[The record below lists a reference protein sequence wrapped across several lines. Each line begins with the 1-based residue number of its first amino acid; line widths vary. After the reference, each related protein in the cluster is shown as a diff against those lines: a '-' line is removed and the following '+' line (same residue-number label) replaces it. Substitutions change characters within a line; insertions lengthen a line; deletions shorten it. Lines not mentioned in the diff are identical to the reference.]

1 MILRNIRHRWNKHWR
16 MSLCRSSRP
25 EVLLKKGVLRNFAKF
40 TGKHLCQSLFI
51 KKETLAQMF
60 SCQFRNISKNTFY
73 YKQLRWLL
81 LCLTDFAD
89 GYSQETNTCSK
100 SSNINSRKNRGICSK
115 IIIPPPIT
123 SVTSLFCVCIWLWIY
138 FTPFLAFL

>member
-1 MILRNIRHRWNKHWR
+1 
-16 MSLCRSSRP
+16 
-25 EVLLKKGVLRNFAKF
+25 
-40 TGKHLCQSLFI
+40 
-51 KKETLAQMF
+51 MF

-100 SSNINSRKNRGICSK
+100 S
-115 IIIPPPIT
+115 
-123 SVTSLFCVCIWLWIY
+123 VTEIVEKTVEYAQKQQYSLQ
-138 FTPFLAFL
+138 

>member
-1 MILRNIRHRWNKHWR
+1 M
-16 MSLCRSSRP
+16 
-25 EVLLKKGVLRNFAKF
+25 LLKKGVLRNFAKF

-81 LCLTDFAD
+81 LCLRDFAD

-100 SSNINSRKNRGICSK
+100 S
-115 IIIPPPIT
+115 
-123 SVTSLFCVCIWLWIY
+123 VTEIVEKTVEY
-138 FTPFLAFL
+138 AQK

>member
-1 MILRNIRHRWNKHWR
+1 M
-16 MSLCRSSRP
+16 
-25 EVLLKKGVLRNFAKF
+25 LLKKDVLRNFAKF

-51 KKETLAQMF
+51 KKETLAHMF

-100 SSNINSRKNRGICSK
+100 S
-115 IIIPPPIT
+115 
-123 SVTSLFCVCIWLWIY
+123 VTEIVEKTVEY
-138 FTPFLAFL
+138 AQK

>member
-1 MILRNIRHRWNKHWR
+1 

-100 SSNINSRKNRGICSK
+100 S
-115 IIIPPPIT
+115 
-123 SVTSLFCVCIWLWIY
+123 VTEIVEKTVEYAQKQQYSLQ
-138 FTPFLAFL
+138 

>member
-1 MILRNIRHRWNKHWR
+1 M
-16 MSLCRSSRP
+16 
-25 EVLLKKGVLRNFAKF
+25 LLKKGVLRNFAKF

-100 SSNINSRKNRGICSK
+100 S
-115 IIIPPPIT
+115 
-123 SVTSLFCVCIWLWIY
+123 VTEIVEKTVEY
-138 FTPFLAFL
+138 AQK

>member
-1 MILRNIRHRWNKHWR
+1 MPSWYSEILDIDETNTEEWACAEAVVRKCCLKKVYLEISQN
-16 MSLCRSSRP
+16 SR
-25 EVLLKKGVLRNFAKF
+25 ENTCARVSLLKK
-40 TGKHLCQSLFI
+40 
-51 KKETLAQMF
+51 TLAQMF

-100 SSNINSRKNRGICSK
+100 S
-115 IIIPPPIT
+115 
-123 SVTSLFCVCIWLWIY
+123 VTEIEKTVEY
-138 FTPFLAFL
+138 AQK